1 MSKED
6 RNKRIRE
13 LIQLSNDKGYITY
26 DDIHEILPKDVVSA
40 EEIDSIMILL
50 RGMDVE
56 ILETAEVEKK
66 GAEWLAKVKRRTKA
80 AEQERIDVLDDP
92 VRMYLKQMGQ
102 VPLLTREEE
111 VEISQRIE
119 QAELKI
125 KERVS
130 AFRFTPSLAVFLANK
145 LLGGKERFDRLVNEK
160 EVKERERYI
169 KALPRVRDRLLAAT
183 EKACA
188 AETELRKRK
197 LSTYK
202 KRKLP
207 KDLAAAETATLRAL
221 RSLHYKQKAYEY
233 FSDRVLERYQ
243 RMRDVKKHI
252 ARLEASRSR
261 SKATA
266 EALRETRREL
276 RRIEDEVSTKSD
288 PFMTQA
294 KELFHWAREAHMAKT
309 EMVEANLRLVISIAK
324 KYTNRGLSFLDLI
337 QEGNMG
343 LMKAVEKFE
352 WRRGYKFSTYATW
365 WIRQA
370 ITRSIADQARTIRIP
385 VHMIET
391 INKLV
396 RASKKLVQEHGREP
410 TPDDLA
416 EEMEMPPEKV
426 RGILK
431 IAQHPISLQA
441 PIGEGDDSHF
451 GDLIEDKGAES
462 PADATSYTLL
472 KEKVGDVLETL
483 TDRERRVLSL
493 RFGLHDGSQRTL
505 EEVGNEFNVTRERV
519 RQIEAK
525 ALRKMRHPTRS
536 NKLKGFLEALDARE

>member
-26 DDIHEILPKDVVSA
+26 DDIHEHLPEDVVSA

-50 RGMDVE
+50 RGMDIE
-56 ILETAEVEKK
+56 ILDSAEVEKK
-66 GAEWLAKVKRRTKA
+66 GPEWVAKVKRRSKA
-80 AEQERIDVLDDP
+80 AEQEKIDVLDDP

-119 QAELKI
+119 QAELGM
-125 KERVS
+125 KECVGT
-130 AFRFTPSLAVFLANK
+130 FRMTPSLAVRLANR
-145 LLGGKERFDRLVNEK
+145 LINGKERFDRLVNEK
-160 EVKERERYI
+160 EVKDRERYM
-169 KALPRVRDRLLAAT
+169 KALPRLRDKLQAAD
-183 EKACA
+183 EKARA
-188 AETELRKRK
+188 AEAELRKRS
-197 LSTYK
+197 LSDYK

-207 KDLAAAETATLRAL
+207 KELASADQAIQRAL
-221 RSLHYKQKAYEY
+221 RSLHFKQKAYEQ
-233 FSDRVLERYQ
+233 FSDRVLGKYHELRNL
-243 RMRDVKKHI
+243 RRRI
-252 ARLEASRSR
+252 ARLGASRSR

-266 EALRETRREL
+266 EALRDTRREL
-276 RRIEDEVSTKSD
+276 RRIEDEIGTKAD
-288 PFMTQA
+288 PFVAQA
-294 KELFHWAREAHMAKT
+294 KELQRWSIDAHKAKT

-396 RASKKLVQEHGREP
+396 RASKKLVQERGREP
-410 TPDDLA
+410 TAEDLA
-416 EEMEMPPEKV
+416 EEMELPPEKV

-431 IAQHPISLQA
+431 IAQHPISLQT
-441 PIGEGDDSHF
+441 PVGEGDDSHF
-451 GDLIEDKGAES
+451 GDFIEDKGAES
-462 PADATSYTLL
+462 PADATSYALL
-472 KEKVGDVLETL
+472 KEKVGDVLSTL
-483 TDRERRVLSL
+483 TDRERRVLAL

>member
-26 DDIHEILPKDVVSA
+26 DDIHEMLPEDVVSA

-50 RGMDVE
+50 RGMDIE
-56 ILETAEVEKK
+56 ILDSAEVEKK
-66 GAEWLAKVKRRTKA
+66 GPEWLAKIKRRTK
-80 AEQERIDVLDDP
+80 ETVQEKLDVLDDP

-119 QAELKI
+119 QAELQI
-125 KERVS
+125 KECV
-130 AFRFTPSLAVFLANK
+130 ATFRYTPALAARLANR
-145 LLGGKERFDRLVNEK
+145 LLSGKERFDRLINEK
-160 EVKERERYI
+160 EVKERERYL
-169 KALPRVRDRLLAAT
+169 KSLPRVCKRLAEADEAARKT
-183 EKACA
+183 EA
-188 AETELRKRK
+188 ELRKRT

-207 KDLAAAETATLRAL
+207 KELAAAEAAIQRAL
-221 RSLHYKQKAYEY
+221 RSLHFKQKAYER

-243 RMRDVKKHI
+243 HTRETKKRI
-252 ARLEASRSR
+252 ARLSARSSRA
-261 SKATA
+261 KAAA
-266 EALRETRREL
+266 EALREARREL
-276 RRIEDEVSTKSD
+276 RRIEEEVGTKAD
-288 PFMTQA
+288 AFIEQA
-294 KELFHWAREAHMAKT
+294 KGLLHWAREAHKART

-324 KYTNRGLSFLDLI
+324 KDTNRGLSFLDLI

-410 TPDDLA
+410 TAEDLA
-416 EEMEMPPEKV
+416 EEMEIPPEKV

-431 IAQHPISLQA
+431 IAQHPISLQT
-441 PIGEGDDSHF
+441 PIGDGDDSHF
-451 GDLIEDKGAES
+451 GDFIEDKGAES

-472 KEKVGDVLETL
+472 KEKICDVLATL
-483 TDRERRVLSL
+483 TEREKRVLSL